1 MDSTQP
7 GRRAPLQMAFV
18 ITLTMDGPYID
29 GAAVLGPSIRT
40 AHSRFAKEPS
50 RLSND
55 TIDSSHR

>member
-29 GAAVLGPSIRT
+29 GAAVLGHSIRT
-40 AHSRFAKEPS
+40 AHSRFATVSYTHLTLP
-50 RLSND
+50 
-55 TIDSSHR
+55 TILLV